1 MVKKV
6 IKMLLKIIL
15 YSVSL
20 LILSML
26 SARLVMGVFAKTR
39 IYRSNDAPTQ
49 RAAIVFGAGLRR
61 DGSPTAILRDRVE
74 TAVALYH
81 SNRVAKL
88 LLSGDNRY
96 IEYNEPLAMKT
107 YALEL
112 GVPEEDLVL
121 DYAGRR
127 TYDTCVRAREIF
139 GLEQA
144 LLVTQDFHL
153 PRAIFTC
160 NFLGIDA
167 QGVLADNHAYRR
179 SSILYWNIREL
190 AASLAAIWDLW
201 IGKPM
206 PVLGEFEPIFPDDI
220 KEFE

>member
-1 MVKKV
+1 MVKIV
-6 IKMLLKIIL
+6 F
-15 YSVSL
+15 YSLTL
-20 LILSML
+20 LIFGILL
-26 SARLVMGVFAKTR
+26 ARLVIGIYAKTR
-39 IYRSNDAPTQ
+39 IYKLDDAPTQ
-49 RAAIVFGAGLRR
+49 RIAIVFGAGLRR

-74 TAVALYH
+74 TAAKLYH
-81 SNRVAKL
+81 SNRVEKL
-88 LLSGDNRY
+88 LLSGDNRF

-112 GVPEEDLVL
+112 GVSEGDLVL
-121 DYAGRR
+121 DFAGRR
-127 TYDTCVRAREIF
+127 TYDTCFRAKEIF
-139 GLEQA
+139 GLDQA

-167 QGVLADNHAYRR
+167 QGVLADNHTYRR

-190 AASLAAIWDLW
+190 AASLAAIWDIW
-201 IGKPM
+201 IVKPA

-220 KEFE
+220 KDFE